1 MAPHNR
7 DKIPFTVVVVGL
19 DVLVQV
25 VFATPCGAKAMTKQ
39 SNMELVNHHNNF
51 LDKGELCPADVCLN
65 GPDIVQIYKKFMST
79 F

>member
-7 DKIPFTVVVVGL
+7 DKIPFSVVVVGL